1 LVYGRQPGM
10 KPSFL
15 SPRAAFLSVM
25 AVLTA
30 WIFFLRWPGF
40 ATPMWN
46 VDETIH
52 AAAARTL
59 LDGGVM
65 YRDAVDQR
73 TPLTYYAMAA
83 IFAVGGTNNL
93 WAVHAV
99 LAGVIALTGVGL
111 CLLARRAR
119 HPGVGVVAA
128 FVFAALSTNLF
139 YASDANAAETEWFAI
154 LFTTWGAWWFW
165 RTMTAPTL
173 RPAFGAGVLFGLAFL
188 SKQPAALDLVAPLVA
203 TVWLAATRRWNMITA
218 GRVVA
223 GLVGGFVAVTGAV
236 LLYFAA
242 HGALGDLIFYTWT
255 YNVHYYGP
263 EVAALD
269 RVLSALQL
277 FVMLRQEYPLVL
289 LAAVAAAAV
298 LTVRLAQFRIP
309 EAERTAQPWRLYV
322 LVWSATSLAAA
333 ASSGR
338 GYAHYFI
345 QCLPAL
351 SLLAAWTLV
360 VAASWVR
367 CRWQAGPSLPHRLG
381 LAGLALP
388 LLAMAVS
395 LVAGPLAGR
404 RRPVPPA
411 DPALRSAAFITGHT
425 TPDERIFVWGYN
437 PDIYLYAN
445 RKPASRFLYCSFQTG
460 LIPWTNLAPDKD
472 TAYAI
477 VPGAMKT
484 LLGELDA
491 RRPTFIVDCS
501 FGPHRHFSKYPIAK
515 FPDLEAF
522 VSAHYVA
529 ADPAQF
535 DPQGFRLYLIKD
547 AARRKPVALAGG
559 PPASRLAAPQVFG
572 PPVVGAE
579 PASFFVV
586 GEDAAGRLQRLE
598 LLADNALVDSVS
610 FLPTDGITLRF
621 TVPFDRLGAGVHH
634 LAVRATAADGVTR
647 ESAVAE
653 IRCDSSSVPPEKLPA
668 FAMPCV
674 TSVMTPLAIRAPF
687 GPTAGWEDGHLV
699 FFAHAPSTLS
709 YPLAAYAVR
718 VRGRFGFRPGA
729 FAADNPTPTDGAE
742 FLVIWVAP
750 GEERRILFQRLL
762 QPTTHPEDRPLQSF
776 TAALPPR
783 AAGGRIEFVITP
795 GPVGN
800 NACDWTYW
808 ADLAIETSP

>member
-1 LVYGRQPGM
+1 M

-15 SPRAAFLSVM
+15 SPRTALLLAMAA
-25 AVLTA
+25 LTA
-30 WIFFLRWPGF
+30 WIFFVRWPGF

-83 IFAVGGTNNL
+83 IFAVAGTNNL

-99 LAGVIALTGVGL
+99 LAGVITLTGLGL
-111 CLLARRAR
+111 CLLARRAGT
-119 HPGVGVVAA
+119 PGVGVAAA
-128 FVFAALSTNLF
+128 FVLAALSTNLF

-154 LFTTWGAWWFW
+154 LFTTWGAACFW
-165 RTMTAPTL
+165 RAMAAPSL
-173 RPAFGAGVLFGLAFL
+173 RPAFGSGVLFGLAFL
-188 SKQPAALDLVAPLVA
+188 SKQPALLDLAAPLTV
-203 TVWLAATRRWNMITA
+203 TVWLAATRRWNLNTA

-223 GLVGGFVAVTGAV
+223 GLVGGFVAMTGAV

-269 RVLSALQL
+269 RVLSVLPL
-277 FVMLRQEYPLVL
+277 LVMFRQEYPLVL
-289 LAAVAAAAV
+289 LAAAAAAAV
-298 LTVRLAQFRIP
+298 LAVRLAQFRVP
-309 EAERTAQPWRLYV
+309 EAERAAQPWRLYV
-322 LVWSATSLAAA
+322 LAWSATSLAGA

-345 QCLPAL
+345 QCLPAF

-360 VAASWVR
+360 AAASWVR
-367 CRWQAGPSLPHRLG
+367 RRWQAGPSLWPRLG
-381 LAGLALP
+381 LATLSLP

-395 LVAGPLAGR
+395 LVTGPLAGR
-404 RRPVPPA
+404 RRPVPPL
-411 DPALRSAAFITGHT
+411 DPALRSAAFIKGHT

-437 PDIYLYAN
+437 PDIYLYAD

-472 TAYAI
+472 TTYAI
-477 VPGAMKT
+477 VPGAMQT
-484 LLGELDA
+484 LLDELDA

-515 FPDLEAF
+515 FPALQAF
-522 VSAHYVA
+522 VSAHYVVS
-529 ADPAQF
+529 DPAQF
-535 DPQGFRLYLIKD
+535 DPQGFRLYQIKD
-547 AARRKPVALAGG
+547 AARRRPVVLAGG

-572 PPVVGAE
+572 PPVVGADPE
-579 PASFFVV
+579 SFFVV

-598 LLADNALVDSVS
+598 LLADNEAVDAVS
-610 FLPTDGITLRF
+610 FPPTDRITLRF
-621 TVPFDRLGAGVHH
+621 TVPFDRLGVGLHH
-634 LAVRATAADGVTR
+634 LTVHATAADG
-647 ESAVAE
+647 AVAE
-653 IRCDSSSVPPEKLPA
+653 SAAAAIQCDRSSVPPEKLPA
-668 FAMPCV
+668 FGMPCV
-674 TSVMTPLAIRAPF
+674 TTVVAPLAIRAPF

-699 FFAHAPSTLS
+699 FFAHAPSALS
-709 YPLAAYAVR
+709 YPLAPHAVR

-729 FAADNPTPTDGAE
+729 FAADNPSPTDGAD
-742 FLVIWVAP
+742 FSVIWVTP
-750 GEERRILFQRLL
+750 GEERRVLFQRLL

-776 TAALPPR
+776 AAALPEG
-783 AAGGRIEFVITP
+783 AAGGRIEFVISP

-808 ADLAIETSP
+808 ADLAMETPP